1 MKLLK
6 SVWSKIIAISLGGT
20 MVLGVGLALNLNSRE
35 TKAAV
40 ADYVPTTL
48 AAGKQV
54 LIVSNTT
61 AGVYYML
68 PGASATSSSPANN
81 IQPTVSAGKISG
93 DYDANLFTVSGSSG
107 AWVFANPAGHY
118 IFANNSNTGIRI
130 NKQDTVTMRNWDYNA
145 TNQTLKHV
153 TNSRYLGVY
162 VAGSDWRCY
171 TTSSQANYAGTGE
184 NVVFY
189 EKSGAAQTYTVSF
202 NANGGTGSM
211 SNVTGVSGSY
221 TLPASTFT
229 PPSGM
234 AFVGWKAGGTGSTI
248 AAGTSYSVTGDV
260 TFHAQ
265 WAQQRTLTYNS
276 NGGSGSMTDSSS
288 PYGDGATVTVLTSAF
303 VAPIGKTFGHWNTAN
318 NDSGTTYNPGATFTI
333 SANVTLFAIW
343 VDLPNEI
350 EIDYASYSAGLPASG
365 YAAVSWSAG
374 GIEGT
379 IFSIKHSSSWI
390 QFQANNSYVYNTQA
404 ISGFITSI
412 TIEKASG
419 SFTGLTAYVGQ
430 SAMTSKPTSGGV
442 TNSTDW
448 EWTFDA
454 ADEYTYFRIDST
466 SSNAKYFNNIVVGYQ
481 KVETVDPEGIE
492 LDNSDPIVMDT
503 YGYGRRKLSA
513 AVLPFNANDTS
524 VTWGSSNSSIV
535 TVSDGVL
542 TPVGTGVATV
552 YATTSNFVS
561 DALTP
566 DLKDSVSVTVNQAE
580 YKKATFVPT
589 STTALSPAD
598 DYLAAG
604 SASISTEGSWN
615 SDKSAIQLTS
625 TNSTA
630 TFTISGYAGMKIMG
644 IDLVMSSNGAAGSGA
659 LTVTAGVTEIL
670 SISTA
675 AFADESWNGAY
686 NALAS
691 DLYKDSTDYI
701 VESGEN
707 IVLAFSASENSIY
720 IHSIAVRYLDFSL
733 EEWCQDFLDNLTC
746 DSSGATAPS
755 VSDWEDLGIAFL
767 YLDEDLQLIAHNV
780 FANES
785 GTVIERAMAKYD
797 YIVAKYGSVTYN
809 NFIERSITPFSP
821 SAPVAFNGAAG
832 NGFIAVLVIAL
843 IAATGVGYYLFTK
856 KRKEQD

>member
-6 SVWSKIIAISLGGT
+6 SVWSKIIAIGLGGT

-35 TKAAV
+35 TKAAGSV
-40 ADYVPTTL
+40 NL
-48 AAGKQV
+48 
-54 LIVSNTT
+54 TT
-61 AGVYYML
+61 AKFGLSGTSYQTKSITEAGVTFNIRDCNVNNGLNMK
-68 PGASATSSSPANN
+68 ASTGEIYNSTGFSGQKITSIDLTAIKFSS
-81 IQPTVSAGKISG
+81 T
-93 DYDANLFTVSGSSG
+93 SG
-107 AWVFANPAGHY
+107 AGFSVYGGTSAKATTTELY
-118 IFANNSNTGIRI
+118 RNTGTTTTTTTNVSFSGYEYNYFYIKNTGSRTAAFATGVVI
-130 NKQDTVTMRNWDYNA
+130 NYDDV
-145 TNQTLKHV
+145 V
-153 TNSRYLGVY
+153 GV
-162 VAGSDWRCY
+162 
-171 TTSSQANYAGTGE
+171 
-184 NVVFY
+184 
-189 EKSGAAQTYTVSF
+189 TYTVSF

-211 SNVTGVSGSY
+211 SNVTEVSGSY

-260 TFHAQ
+260 TFYAQ

-288 PYGDGATVTVLTSAF
+288 PYGDGATVTVLTSSF
-303 VAPIGKTFGHWNTAN
+303 VAPTGKTFGHWNTAN

-333 SANVTLFAIW
+333 SSNVTLFAIW

-350 EIDYASYSAGLPASG
+350 EIDYASYSAGLPGSG

-390 QFQANNSYVYNTQA
+390 QFQANTSYVYNTQA

-430 SAMTSKPTSGGV
+430 SAMTSKPASGGV

-466 SSNAKYFNNIVVGYQ
+466 SSGAKYFNNIVVGYQ

-503 YGYGRRKLSA
+503 YGYGRRILSA
-513 AVLPFNANDTS
+513 SVLPFNANNTS